1 MKPTPLLTRA
11 LAGLFSGW
19 LLCLGAFSA
28 QAHDSAL
35 PEVIKEIRG
44 SVVGVGTY
52 QYTRRPQSQ
61 FMGTG
66 FVVADGKHILTNA
79 HVVPK
84 RVDKANKEFLA
95 IFTGRGTRAKA
106 HRVKEIQRDEE
117 HDVSVLKLI
126 ERGDKLKPMKLDK
139 KDDDVFEGD
148 GIAFTGFPIGM
159 VLGLYPVT
167 HRGMISAITPV
178 IEPVYHS
185 RQLNPKLIKRLR
197 DQYGV
202 YQLDATAYPGNSGSP
217 LYRPDTGEVVGIINA
232 VFVKETKEM
241 VIEKPSGITYAI
253 PIKFAKDLLRATGQK
268 TF

>member
-1 MKPTPLLTRA
+1 MQSISYFPRA
-11 LAGLFSGW
+11 LTLLLAGWVLW
-19 LLCLGAFSA
+19 VGAFNA
-28 QAHDSAL
+28 QAEDRKLSQ
-35 PEVIKEIRG
+35 VIKEIRS
-44 SVVGVGTY
+44 SVVGVGTF
-52 QYTRRPQSQ
+52 QYTRRPQSK

-84 RVDKANKEFLA
+84 RVDKANKEYLA

-117 HDVSVLKLI
+117 HDISVLKLI
-126 ERGDKLKPMKLDK
+126 ERGDKLKPMKLDR
-139 KDDDVFEGD
+139 KDDDVEEGD
-148 GIAFTGFPIGM
+148 NIAFSGFPIGM
-159 VLGLYPVT
+159 VIGLYPVT

-217 LYRPDTGEVVGIINA
+217 LYRPETGEVVGIINA

-241 VIEKPSGITYAI
+241 IIEKPSGITYAI
-253 PIKFAKDLLRATGQK
+253 PIKFAKDLLRASGQE